1 MKTQTI
7 LLAACAA
14 LQLGF
19 SALASA
25 EPLAI
30 IVSSKNAN
38 ASISNDLAEKLFLGK
53 LDAFPDGSTA
63 VPLDLPKG
71 PVREEFY
78 LKVTGK
84 NPSQVKAYWA
94 KQMFTGSGQPPK
106 EIESSTDLIDL
117 IAKNPNL
124 VGYVEKSKVNSSVK
138 VLYSLP

>member
-38 ASISNDLAEKLFLGK
+38 TSISIDLAEKVFLGK

>member
-38 ASISNDLAEKLFLGK
+38 ASLSNDQAEKVFLGK

-94 KQMFTGSGQPPK
+94 KQVFTGSGQPPK

>member
-38 ASISNDLAEKLFLGK
+38 TSISNDLAEKLFLGK
-53 LDAFPDGSTA
+53 LDAFPDGTTA

-94 KQMFTGSGQPPK
+94 KQVFTGSGQPPK
-106 EIESSTDLIDL
+106 EIESSTDLVDL

>member
-1 MKTQTI
+1 MPTAASTTI
-7 LLAACAA
+7 WPKK
-14 LQLGF
+14 
-19 SALASA
+19 S
-25 EPLAI
+25 
-30 IVSSKNAN
+30 
-38 ASISNDLAEKLFLGK
+38 FLGK
-53 LDAFPDGSTA
+53 LDAFPDGATA

-71 PVREEFY
+71 PIREEFY

-124 VGYVEKSKVNSSVK
+124 VGYVEKSKVNASVK
-138 VLYSLP
+138 VLYNLP

>member
-7 LLAACAA
+7 FLAACAA

-38 ASISNDLAEKLFLGK
+38 ASLSNDQAEKVFLGK

-94 KQMFTGSGQPPK
+94 KQVFTGSGQPPK
-106 EIESSTDLIDL
+106 EVESSTDLVDL

>member
-1 MKTQTI
+1 MKTKHLFI
-7 LLAACAA
+7 AACAL

-19 SALASA
+19 AAFAAA
-25 EPLAI
+25 EPIAI

-38 ASISNDLAEKLFLGK
+38 SSLNNDQAEKIFLGK
-53 LDAFPDGSTA
+53 VEAFPDGATA

-71 PVREEFY
+71 TLREEFY

-94 KQMFTGSGQPPK
+94 KQVFTGSGQPPK
-106 EIESSTDLIDL
+106 EIESSADVVDLV
-117 IAKNPNL
+117 AKNPNL
-124 VGYVEKSKVNSSVK
+124 VGYVEKSKVNASVK

>member
-94 KQMFTGSGQPPK
+94 KQVFTGSGQPPK
-106 EIESSTDLIDL
+106 EVESSTDLVDL

>member
-38 ASISNDLAEKLFLGK
+38 ASLSNDQAEKVFLGK

-94 KQMFTGSGQPPK
+94 KQVFTGSGQPPK
-106 EIESSTDLIDL
+106 EVESSTDLVDL

>member
-38 ASISNDLAEKLFLGK
+38 TSISNDLAEKLFLGK

>member
-38 ASISNDLAEKLFLGK
+38 ASLSNDQAENVFLGK

-94 KQMFTGSGQPPK
+94 KQVFTGSGQPPK
-106 EIESSTDLIDL
+106 EVESSTDLVDL